1 MKKLTIILFLFLI
14 PTFIQAQELN
24 AKVVINTDKLPSK
37 YKEKLADFQQ
47 QVQTYL
53 NSNRYSSDDWEG
65 EKIPCNF
72 NIIFMSASNEVNYS
86 AQVFISSSR
95 YIYNSE
101 RKSQMLRI
109 VDAQWNFKYEPN
121 QTFYFN
127 LESFD
132 PLTSF
137 LDFYA
142 LVILGVDADS
152 YDPFGGNDYFSKAID
167 IALLGSS
174 ATYGKQGWTITSST
188 YNRRVYVNDL
198 ISAKYQ
204 QFRQDFFDYHYN
216 GLDLIYNGAKYKL
229 KGQKNIVKL
238 IDDLYNNKSL
248 SYTRDVVLK
257 VFFDAKAGE
266 IAEVLADYPDK
277 KVFSKLLK
285 INPEH
290 SEKYLKVLNKEEE

>member
-1 MKKLTIILFLFLI
+1 MKKLFLLLLLL
-14 PTFIQAQELN
+14 PAFIFAQELD
-24 AKVVINTDKLPSK
+24 AKVTVNTDKLPVK
-37 YKEKLADFQQ
+37 YKEKLQDFQQ
-47 QVQTYL
+47 QVEVYL
-53 NSNRYSSDDWEG
+53 NSNRFTEDDWEG
-65 EKIPCNF
+65 DKIPCMF
-72 NIIFMSASNEVNYS
+72 NIIFMSASNDVNYS

-95 YIYNSE
+95 FIYNSE
-101 RKSQMLRI
+101 KKSQMIRI
-109 VDAQWNFKYEPN
+109 VDGQWSFKYEPN

-127 LESFD
+127 LNNFD

-142 LVILGVDADS
+142 LVIIGVDADS
-152 YDPFGGNDYFSKAID
+152 YDPFGGNDYFSKAIE
-167 IALLGSS
+167 IALLGAN
-174 ATYGKQGWTITSST
+174 ATYGKQGWQITSSP

-198 ISAKYQ
+198 MSAKMQ

-216 GLDLIYNGAKYKL
+216 GLDLIYNGPKYKL

-248 SYTRDVVLK
+248 AYTREVVLK

-290 SEKYLKVLNKEEE
+290 SEKYLKALGEDK

>member
-1 MKKLTIILFLFLI
+1 MKKFLATLLLFLPAIF
-14 PTFIQAQELN
+14 FAQELD
-24 AKVVINTDKLPSK
+24 AKVTVNFDKLPNT
-37 YKEKLADFQQ
+37 YKEKLTDFAQ

-53 NSNRYSSDDWEG
+53 NSNRYTEDDWEG
-65 EKIPCNF
+65 EKIPCSF

-86 AQVFISSSR
+86 AQVIITSSR

-101 RKSQMLRI
+101 RKSQMIRI
-109 VDAQWNFKYEPN
+109 MDGKWTFKYEPN

-127 LESFD
+127 LNNFD

-142 LVILGVDADS
+142 LVIIGVDADS
-152 YDPFGGNDYFSKAID
+152 YDPFGGNDFFSKAID
-167 IALLGSS
+167 IALLGAS
-174 ATYGKQGWTITSST
+174 AQFGKEGWNITSST

-198 ISAKYQ
+198 VGAKLQ

-216 GLDLIYNGAKYKL
+216 GLDLIYNGPKYKR
-229 KGQKNIVKL
+229 KGQKNIAKL
-238 IDDLYNNKSL
+238 IENLYANKSL
-248 SYTRDVVLK
+248 AFTREVVLK

-277 KVFSKLLK
+277 KIFSKLIK

-290 SEKYLKVLNKEEE
+290 SEKYLRVINKED

>member
-1 MKKLTIILFLFLI
+1 MKKIILFFLVLPLMI
-14 PTFIQAQELN
+14 FGQELD
-24 AKVVINTDKLPSK
+24 AKVTVNFDKLPNA
-37 YKEKLADFQQ
+37 YKDRLSDFAM

-53 NSNRYSSDDWEG
+53 NSNRYTEDEWEG
-65 EKIPCNF
+65 DKIPCSF
-72 NIIFMSASNEVNYS
+72 HIIFMSGSNDVNYS
-86 AQVFISSSR
+86 AQVIISSSR
-95 YIYNSE
+95 YIYNTE
-101 RKSQMLRI
+101 RKSQMIKILDGKWSFR
-109 VDAQWNFKYEPN
+109 YEPN
-121 QTFYFN
+121 RTFYFN
-127 LESFD
+127 LSNFD

-142 LVILGVDADS
+142 LVIIGVDADS
-152 YDPFGGNDYFSKAID
+152 YDPFGGNDFFSKAIE
-167 IALLGSS
+167 IALLGANAPS
-174 ATYGKQGWTITSST
+174 GKEGWSITSST

-198 ISAKYQ
+198 MSAKMQ

-216 GLDLIYNGAKYKL
+216 GLDLIYNGPKYKI

-238 IDDLYNNKSL
+238 IDDIYANKSL
-248 SYTRDVVLK
+248 AYTREVVLK

-290 SEKYLKVLNKEEE
+290 SEKYLKILEKEEN